1 MFAENSQI
9 SGRQAF
15 RLLSYDLLGTGT
27 LLLPQLLAART
38 GQDGIF
44 TIVTVI
50 GQQFMAAGTDIQV
63 LFIVFVQQIRKLPV
77 MDMGQHLL
85 HRPGGHFTPRIAFP

>member
-27 LLLPQLLAART
+27 LLLPQLLAA
-38 GQDGIF
+38 
-44 TIVTVI
+44 
-50 GQQFMAAGTDIQV
+50 
-63 LFIVFVQQIRKLPV
+63 
-77 MDMGQHLL
+77 
-85 HRPGGHFTPRIAFP
+85 PGGAGRDL

>member
-27 LLLPQLLAART
+27 LLLPQLLAARA

-44 TIVTVI
+44 SIALAV
-50 GQQFMAAGTDIQV
+50 AAGLLFLAV
-63 LFIVFVQQIRKLPV
+63 LKELLKNMKAAMQI
-77 MDMGQHLL
+77 
-85 HRPGGHFTPRIAFP
+85 I